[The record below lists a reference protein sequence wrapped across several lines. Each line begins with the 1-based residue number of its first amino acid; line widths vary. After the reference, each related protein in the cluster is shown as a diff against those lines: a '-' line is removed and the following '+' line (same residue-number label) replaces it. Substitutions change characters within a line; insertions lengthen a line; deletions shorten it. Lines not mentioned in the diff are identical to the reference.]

1 MYDVIIIGAGASG
14 LMAAATAA
22 SKGARVALLE
32 HKDDIG
38 KKILATGN
46 GRCNFTNTDM
56 SVNRFHGSKAL
67 IKNGLSQFDHADTI
81 RFFKGLGIPAYDNAG
96 YIYPN
101 SRQAASVVA
110 AFRMELMRLHVDVK
124 TGVNITEIKP
134 GRITAKDTKT
144 AAYKASKKKADDRTC
159 YCIQTDKGIFVSKKL
174 IIACGLTASS
184 KLGSNG
190 SLFRHIEALGHHI
203 QNPLPALCGF
213 SCDGLNFKKITGV
226 RCDATVASVIDGQMT
241 EQNTGELQLA
251 DYGISGIPVFQISSL
266 MSRAIDKGQRV
277 EVIID
282 FLPTF
287 SDDELYGY
295 IRDRSSKTTDNR
307 SLNAMLN
314 GLLNNK
320 LLLELIHK
328 SGVSPDKKG
337 RLLTEDDCES
347 LTRSIKHTAVSV
359 RKPRG
364 VEFAQ
369 VCAGGIYTKEID
381 VRTLESK
388 IHPGLYFCGELLDV
402 DGICGG
408 YNLQWAWT
416 SGYIAGE
423 MQ

>member
-14 LMAAATAA
+14 LMAAAAAA

-56 SVNRFHGSKAL
+56 SVNKFHGSKAL
-67 IKNGLSQFDHADTI
+67 IKNGLSQFNYSDTI
-81 RFFKGLGIPAYDNAG
+81 RFFKKLGIPAYDNAG

-124 TGVNITEIKP
+124 TGINITDIKP
-134 GRITAKDTKT
+134 
-144 AAYKASKKKADDRTC
+144 ADDRTG
-159 YCIQTDKGIFVSKKL
+159 YCIQTDKGSFKSKRL
-174 IIACGLTASS
+174 IIACGLTASP
-184 KLGSNG
+184 KLGSDG
-190 SLFRHIEALGHHI
+190 SLFRQIEALGHHI
-203 QNPLPALCGF
+203 QKPLPALCGF

-266 MSRAIDKGQRV
+266 MSRALDKGQKV

-282 FLPTF
+282 FLPAF
-287 SDDELYGY
+287 SDDELNGY
-295 IRDRSSKTTDNR
+295 IKDRSITTTDNR
-307 SLNAMLN
+307 SLNEMLN

-337 RLLTEDDCES
+337 RLLTDDDCKS

-359 RKPRG
+359 KKPRG

>member
-14 LMAAATAA
+14 MMAAATAA

-67 IKNGLSQFDHADTI
+67 IKNGLSQFDYADTI
-81 RFFKGLGIPAYDNAG
+81 RYFEKLGIPAYDNAG

-124 TGVNITEIKP
+124 TGIKITEIKAA
-134 GRITAKDTKT
+134 RITAKDTNTT
-144 AAYKASKKKADDRTC
+144 ANPSC
-159 YCIQTDKGIFVSKKL
+159 YCIQTDKGSFESKKL
-174 IIACGLTASS
+174 IIACGLTASP
-184 KLGSNG
+184 KLGSDG
-190 SLFRHIEALGHHI
+190 SLFRMIEVLGHHI
-203 QNPLPALCGF
+203 QKPLPALCGF
-213 SCDGLNFKKITGV
+213 SCEGLNFKKITGV
-226 RCDATVASVIDGQMT
+226 RCEATVASVIDGQMT

-266 MSRAIDKGQRV
+266 MSRALDKGQRV

-282 FLPTF
+282 FLPAF
-287 SDDELYGY
+287 SDDSLYRY
-295 IRDRSSKTTDNR
+295 IKDRSTAITDNR
-307 SLNAMLN
+307 SLNEMLN

-337 RLLTEDDCES
+337 RLLTDDDCES
-347 LTRSIKHTAVSV
+347 LKRSIKHTAVSV
-359 RKPRG
+359 RNPRG
-364 VEFAQ
+364 TEFAQ

>member
-14 LMAAATAA
+14 LMAAAAAA

-56 SVNRFHGSKAL
+56 SVNKFHGSKAL
-67 IKNGLSQFDHADTI
+67 IKNGLSQFDYADTI
-81 RFFKGLGIPAYDNAG
+81 RFFKELGIPAYDNAG

-124 TGVNITEIKP
+124 TGINITDIKP
-134 GRITAKDTKT
+134 
-144 AAYKASKKKADDRTC
+144 ADDRTG
-159 YCIQTDKGIFVSKKL
+159 YCIQTDKGSFKSKRL
-174 IIACGLTASS
+174 IIACGLTASP
-184 KLGSNG
+184 KLGSDG
-190 SLFRHIEALGHHI
+190 SLFRQIEALGHHI
-203 QNPLPALCGF
+203 QKPLPALCGF

-266 MSRAIDKGQRV
+266 MSRALDKGQMV

-282 FLPTF
+282 FLPAF
-287 SDDELYGY
+287 SDDELNGY
-295 IRDRSSKTTDNR
+295 IKDRIITTTDNR
-307 SLNAMLN
+307 SLNEMLN

-337 RLLTEDDCES
+337 RLLTDDDCKS

-359 RKPRG
+359 KKPRG
-364 VEFAQ
+364 LEFAQ

>member
-14 LMAAATAA
+14 LMAAAAAA

-56 SVNRFHGSKAL
+56 SVNKFHGSKAL
-67 IKNGLSQFDHADTI
+67 IKNGLSQFNYSDTI

-124 TGVNITEIKP
+124 TGINITDIKP
-134 GRITAKDTKT
+134 
-144 AAYKASKKKADDRTC
+144 ADDRTG
-159 YCIQTDKGIFVSKKL
+159 YCIQTDKGSFKSKRL
-174 IIACGLTASS
+174 IIACGLTASP
-184 KLGSNG
+184 KLGSDG
-190 SLFRHIEALGHHI
+190 SLFRQIEALGHHI
-203 QNPLPALCGF
+203 QKPLPALCGF

-266 MSRAIDKGQRV
+266 MSRALDKGQKV

-282 FLPTF
+282 FLPAF
-287 SDDELYGY
+287 SDDELNGY
-295 IRDRSSKTTDNR
+295 IKDRSITTTDNR
-307 SLNAMLN
+307 SLNEMLN

-320 LLLELIHK
+320 LHK

-337 RLLTEDDCES
+337 RLLTDDDCKS

-359 RKPRG
+359 KKPRG
-364 VEFAQ
+364 LEFAQ

>member
-14 LMAAATAA
+14 LMAAAAAA

-56 SVNRFHGSKAL
+56 SVNKFHGSKAL
-67 IKNGLSQFDHADTI
+67 IKNGLSQFNYADTI
-81 RFFKGLGIPAYDNAG
+81 RFFKELGIPAYDNAG

-124 TGVNITEIKP
+124 TGISITDIKP
-134 GRITAKDTKT
+134 
-144 AAYKASKKKADDRTC
+144 ADDRPG
-159 YCIQTDKGIFVSKKL
+159 YCIQTDQGCFKSKRL
-174 IIACGLTASS
+174 IIACGLTASP
-184 KLGSNG
+184 KLGSDG
-190 SLFRHIEALGHHI
+190 SLFRQIEALGHHI
-203 QNPLPALCGF
+203 QKPLPALCGF

-266 MSRAIDKGQRV
+266 MSRALDKGQRV

-282 FLPTF
+282 FLPAF
-287 SDDELYGY
+287 SDDELNRY
-295 IRDRSSKTTDNR
+295 IKDRSITTTDNR
-307 SLNAMLN
+307 SLNEMLN

-337 RLLTEDDCES
+337 RLLTDDDCKS

-359 RKPRG
+359 KKPRG

-369 VCAGGIYTKEID
+369 VCAGGICTKEID

>member
-14 LMAAATAA
+14 LMAAAAAA
-22 SKGARVALLE
+22 SKGARVALFE

-56 SVNRFHGSKAL
+56 SVNKFHGSKAL
-67 IKNGLSQFDHADTI
+67 IKNGLSQFNYADTL
-81 RFFKGLGIPAYDNAG
+81 RFFKELGIPAYDNAG

-124 TGVNITEIKP
+124 TGINITDIKP
-134 GRITAKDTKT
+134 
-144 AAYKASKKKADDRTC
+144 ADDRTG
-159 YCIQTDKGIFVSKKL
+159 YCIQTDKGSFKSKRL
-174 IIACGLTASS
+174 IIACGLTASP
-184 KLGSNG
+184 KLGSDG
-190 SLFRHIEALGHHI
+190 SLFRQIEALGHHI
-203 QNPLPALCGF
+203 QKPLPALCGF

-266 MSRAIDKGQRV
+266 MSRALNKGQKV

-282 FLPTF
+282 FLPAF
-287 SDDELYGY
+287 SDNELNGY
-295 IRDRSSKTTDNR
+295 IKDRSITTTDNR
-307 SLNAMLN
+307 SLNEMLN

-337 RLLTEDDCES
+337 KLLTDDDCKS

-359 RKPRG
+359 KKPRG
-364 VEFAQ
+364 LEFAQ

>member
-14 LMAAATAA
+14 LMAAAVAA

-56 SVNRFHGSKAL
+56 SVNKFHGSKAL
-67 IKNGLSQFDHADTI
+67 IKNGLSQFNYSDTI

-124 TGVNITEIKP
+124 TGINITDIKP
-134 GRITAKDTKT
+134 
-144 AAYKASKKKADDRTC
+144 ADDRTG
-159 YCIQTDKGIFVSKKL
+159 YCIQTDKGSFKSKRL
-174 IIACGLTASS
+174 IIACGLTASP
-184 KLGSNG
+184 KLGSDG
-190 SLFRHIEALGHHI
+190 SLFRQIEALGHHI
-203 QNPLPALCGF
+203 QKPLPALCGF

-266 MSRAIDKGQRV
+266 MSRALNKGQKV

-282 FLPTF
+282 FLPAF
-287 SDDELYGY
+287 SDDELNGY
-295 IRDRSSKTTDNR
+295 IKDRSITTTDNR
-307 SLNAMLN
+307 SLNEMLN

-337 RLLTEDDCES
+337 RLLTDDDCKS

-359 RKPRG
+359 KKPRG
-364 VEFAQ
+364 LEFAQ

>member
-14 LMAAATAA
+14 LMAAAAAA

-56 SVNRFHGSKAL
+56 SVNKFHGSKAL
-67 IKNGLSQFDHADTI
+67 IKNGLSQFNYSDTI
-81 RFFKGLGIPAYDNAG
+81 CFFKELGIPAYDNAG

-124 TGVNITEIKP
+124 TGINITDIKP
-134 GRITAKDTKT
+134 
-144 AAYKASKKKADDRTC
+144 ADDRTG
-159 YCIQTDKGIFVSKKL
+159 YCIQTDKGSSKSQRL
-174 IIACGLTASS
+174 IIACGLTASP
-184 KLGSNG
+184 KLGSDG
-190 SLFRHIEALGHHI
+190 SLFRQIEALGHHI
-203 QNPLPALCGF
+203 QKPLPALCGF

-266 MSRAIDKGQRV
+266 MSRALNKGQKV

-282 FLPTF
+282 FLPAF
-287 SDDELYGY
+287 SDDELNGY
-295 IRDRSSKTTDNR
+295 IKDRSITTTDNR
-307 SLNAMLN
+307 SLNEMLN

-337 RLLTEDDCES
+337 RLLTDDDCKS

-359 RKPRG
+359 KKPRG
-364 VEFAQ
+364 LEFAQ

>member
-14 LMAAATAA
+14 LMAAAAAA

-56 SVNRFHGSKAL
+56 SVNKFHGSKAL
-67 IKNGLSQFDHADTI
+67 IKNGLSQFNYSDTI
-81 RFFKGLGIPAYDNAG
+81 CFFKELGIPAYDNAG

-101 SRQAASVVA
+101 SKQAASVVA

-124 TGVNITEIKP
+124 TGINITDIKP
-134 GRITAKDTKT
+134 
-144 AAYKASKKKADDRTC
+144 ADDRTG
-159 YCIQTDKGIFVSKKL
+159 YCIQTDKGSFKSKRL
-174 IIACGLTASS
+174 IIACGLTASP
-184 KLGSNG
+184 KLGSDG
-190 SLFRHIEALGHHI
+190 SLFRQIEALGHHI
-203 QNPLPALCGF
+203 QKPLPALCGF

-266 MSRAIDKGQRV
+266 MSRALDKGQMV

-282 FLPTF
+282 FLPAF
-287 SDDELYGY
+287 SDDELNGY
-295 IRDRSSKTTDNR
+295 IKDRIITTTDNR
-307 SLNAMLN
+307 SLNEMLN

-337 RLLTEDDCES
+337 RLLTDDDCKS

-359 RKPRG
+359 KKPRG

>member
-14 LMAAATAA
+14 LMAAAAAA

-56 SVNRFHGSKAL
+56 SVNKFHGSKAL
-67 IKNGLSQFDHADTI
+67 IKNGLSQFNYSDTI
-81 RFFKGLGIPAYDNAG
+81 RFFKELGIPAYDNAG

-124 TGVNITEIKP
+124 TGINITDIKP
-134 GRITAKDTKT
+134 
-144 AAYKASKKKADDRTC
+144 ADDRTG
-159 YCIQTDKGIFVSKKL
+159 YCIQTDKGSFKSKGL
-174 IIACGLTASS
+174 IIACGLTASP
-184 KLGSNG
+184 KLGSDG
-190 SLFRHIEALGHHI
+190 SLFRQIEALGHHI
-203 QNPLPALCGF
+203 QKPLPALCGF

-266 MSRAIDKGQRV
+266 MSRALNKGQKV

-282 FLPTF
+282 FLPAF
-287 SDDELYGY
+287 SDDELNGY
-295 IRDRSSKTTDNR
+295 IKDRSITTTDNR
-307 SLNAMLN
+307 SLNEMLN

-337 RLLTEDDCES
+337 RLLTDDDCKS

-359 RKPRG
+359 KKPRG
-364 VEFAQ
+364 LEFAQ

>member
-14 LMAAATAA
+14 LMAAAAAA

-56 SVNRFHGSKAL
+56 SVNKFHGSKAL
-67 IKNGLSQFDHADTI
+67 IKNGLSQFNYADTI
-81 RFFKGLGIPAYDNAG
+81 RFFKELGIPAYDNAG

-124 TGVNITEIKP
+124 TGINITDIKP
-134 GRITAKDTKT
+134 
-144 AAYKASKKKADDRTC
+144 ADDRTG
-159 YCIQTDKGIFVSKKL
+159 YCIQTDKGSFKSKRL
-174 IIACGLTASS
+174 IIACGLTASP
-184 KLGSNG
+184 KLGSDG
-190 SLFRHIEALGHHI
+190 SLFRQIEALGHHI
-203 QNPLPALCGF
+203 QKPLPALCGF

-226 RCDATVASVIDGQMT
+226 RCDATVASVIDSQMT

-266 MSRAIDKGQRV
+266 MSRALDKGQRV

-282 FLPTF
+282 FLPAF
-287 SDDELYGY
+287 SDDELNGY
-295 IRDRSSKTTDNR
+295 IKDRSITTTDNR
-307 SLNAMLN
+307 SLNEMLN

-337 RLLTEDDCES
+337 RLLTDDDCKS

-359 RKPRG
+359 KKPRG
-364 VEFAQ
+364 AEFAQ

-408 YNLQWAWT
+408 YNLQWAGT

>member
-14 LMAAATAA
+14 LMAAAAAA

-56 SVNRFHGSKAL
+56 SVNKFHGSKAL
-67 IKNGLSQFDHADTI
+67 IKNGLSQFNYADTI
-81 RFFKGLGIPAYDNAG
+81 RFFKELGIPAYDNAG

-124 TGVNITEIKP
+124 TGINITDIKP
-134 GRITAKDTKT
+134 
-144 AAYKASKKKADDRTC
+144 ADDRPG
-159 YCIQTDKGIFVSKKL
+159 YCIQTDKGSFKSKRL
-174 IIACGLTASS
+174 IIACGLSASP
-184 KLGSNG
+184 KLGSDG
-190 SLFRHIEALGHHI
+190 SLFRQIEALGHHI
-203 QNPLPALCGF
+203 QKPLPALCGF

-266 MSRAIDKGQRV
+266 MSRALDKGQRV

-282 FLPTF
+282 FLPAF
-287 SDDELYGY
+287 SDDELNGY
-295 IRDRSSKTTDNR
+295 IKDRSITTTDNR
-307 SLNAMLN
+307 SLNEMLN

-337 RLLTEDDCES
+337 RLLTDDDCKS
-347 LTRSIKHTAVSV
+347 LTRSIKHTVVSV
-359 RKPRG
+359 KKPRG

>member
-14 LMAAATAA
+14 LMAAAAAA

-56 SVNRFHGSKAL
+56 SVNKFHGSKAL
-67 IKNGLSQFDHADTI
+67 IKNGLSQFNYSDTI
-81 RFFKGLGIPAYDNAG
+81 CFFKELGIPAYDNAG

-124 TGVNITEIKP
+124 TGINITDIKP
-134 GRITAKDTKT
+134 
-144 AAYKASKKKADDRTC
+144 ADDLTG
-159 YCIQTDKGIFVSKKL
+159 YSIQTDKGSFKSKRL
-174 IIACGLTASS
+174 IIACGLTASP
-184 KLGSNG
+184 KLGSDG
-190 SLFRHIEALGHHI
+190 SLFRQIEALGHHI
-203 QNPLPALCGF
+203 QKPLPALCGF

-226 RCDATVASVIDGQMT
+226 RCDATVASVIDGQMK

-266 MSRAIDKGQRV
+266 ISRALDKGQRV

-282 FLPTF
+282 FLPAF
-287 SDDELYGY
+287 SDDELNGY
-295 IRDRSSKTTDNR
+295 IKDRSITTTDNR
-307 SLNAMLN
+307 SLNEMLN

-337 RLLTEDDCES
+337 RLLTDDDCKS

-359 RKPRG
+359 KKPRG
-364 VEFAQ
+364 AEFAQ

>member
-14 LMAAATAA
+14 LMAAAVAA

-56 SVNRFHGSKAL
+56 SVNKFHGSKAL
-67 IKNGLSQFDHADTI
+67 IKNGLSQFNYADTI
-81 RFFKGLGIPAYDNAG
+81 RFFKELGIPAYDNAG

-101 SRQAASVVA
+101 SRQAASVMA

-124 TGVNITEIKP
+124 TGINITDIKP
-134 GRITAKDTKT
+134 
-144 AAYKASKKKADDRTC
+144 ADDRTG
-159 YCIQTDKGIFVSKKL
+159 YCIQTDKGSFKSKRL
-174 IIACGLTASS
+174 IIACGLTASP
-184 KLGSNG
+184 KLGSDG
-190 SLFRHIEALGHHI
+190 SLFRQIEALGHHI
-203 QNPLPALCGF
+203 QKPLPALCGF

-266 MSRAIDKGQRV
+266 MSRALDKGQRV

-282 FLPTF
+282 FLPAF
-287 SDDELYGY
+287 SDDELNGY
-295 IRDRSSKTTDNR
+295 IKDRSITTTDNR
-307 SLNAMLN
+307 SLNEMLN

-337 RLLTEDDCES
+337 RLLTDDDCKS

-359 RKPRG
+359 KKPRG
-364 VEFAQ
+364 AEFAQ

>member
-14 LMAAATAA
+14 LMAAAAAA

-56 SVNRFHGSKAL
+56 SVNKFHGSKAL
-67 IKNGLSQFDHADTI
+67 IKNGLAQFNYADTI
-81 RFFKGLGIPAYDNAG
+81 RFFKELGIPAYDNAG

-124 TGVNITEIKP
+124 TGINITDIKP
-134 GRITAKDTKT
+134 
-144 AAYKASKKKADDRTC
+144 ADDRTG
-159 YCIQTDKGIFVSKKL
+159 YCIQTDKGSFKSKRL
-174 IIACGLTASS
+174 IIACGLTASP
-184 KLGSNG
+184 KLGSDG
-190 SLFRHIEALGHHI
+190 SLFRQIKALGHHI
-203 QNPLPALCGF
+203 QKPLPALCGF

-266 MSRAIDKGQRV
+266 MSRALDKGQMV

-282 FLPTF
+282 FLPAF
-287 SDDELYGY
+287 SDDELNGY
-295 IRDRSSKTTDNR
+295 IKDRSITTTDNR
-307 SLNAMLN
+307 SLNEMLN

-337 RLLTEDDCES
+337 RLLTDDDCKS

-359 RKPRG
+359 KKPRG
-364 VEFAQ
+364 LEFAQ

>member
-14 LMAAATAA
+14 LMAAAAAA

-56 SVNRFHGSKAL
+56 SVNKFHGSKAL
-67 IKNGLSQFDHADTI
+67 IKNGLSQFNYADTI
-81 RFFKGLGIPAYDNAG
+81 RFFKELGIPAYDNAG

-124 TGVNITEIKP
+124 TGINITDIKP
-134 GRITAKDTKT
+134 
-144 AAYKASKKKADDRTC
+144 ADDRPG
-159 YCIQTDKGIFVSKKL
+159 YCIQTDQGCFKSKRL
-174 IIACGLTASS
+174 IIACGLTASP
-184 KLGSNG
+184 KLGSDG
-190 SLFRHIEALGHHI
+190 SLFRQIEALGHHI
-203 QNPLPALCGF
+203 QKPLPALCGF

-266 MSRAIDKGQRV
+266 MSRALDKGQRV

-282 FLPTF
+282 FLPAF
-287 SDDELYGY
+287 SDDELNGY
-295 IRDRSSKTTDNR
+295 IKDRSITTTDNR
-307 SLNAMLN
+307 SLNEMLN

-337 RLLTEDDCES
+337 RLLTDDDCKS

-359 RKPRG
+359 KKPRG

-369 VCAGGIYTKEID
+369 VCAGGICTKEID

>member
-14 LMAAATAA
+14 LMAAAAAA

-56 SVNRFHGSKAL
+56 SVNKFHGSKAL
-67 IKNGLSQFDHADTI
+67 IKNGLSQFNYADTI
-81 RFFKGLGIPAYDNAG
+81 RFFKELGIPAYDNAG

-110 AFRMELMRLHVDVK
+110 AFRMELMRLHVDMK
-124 TGVNITEIKP
+124 TGINITDIKP
-134 GRITAKDTKT
+134 
-144 AAYKASKKKADDRTC
+144 ADDRTG
-159 YCIQTDKGIFVSKKL
+159 YCIQTDKGSFKSKRL
-174 IIACGLTASS
+174 IIACGLTASP
-184 KLGSNG
+184 KLGSDG
-190 SLFRHIEALGHHI
+190 SLFRQIEALGHHI
-203 QNPLPALCGF
+203 QKPLPALCGF

-226 RCDATVASVIDGQMT
+226 RCDAAVASVIDGQMT

-266 MSRAIDKGQRV
+266 MSRALDKGQKV

-282 FLPTF
+282 FLPAF
-287 SDDELYGY
+287 SDDELNGY
-295 IRDRSSKTTDNR
+295 IKDRSITTTDNR
-307 SLNAMLN
+307 SLNEMLN

-337 RLLTEDDCES
+337 RLLTDDDCKS

-359 RKPRG
+359 KKPRG
-364 VEFAQ
+364 AEFAQ

>member
-14 LMAAATAA
+14 LMAAAAAA

-56 SVNRFHGSKAL
+56 SVNKFHGSKAL
-67 IKNGLSQFDHADTI
+67 IKNGLAQFNYADTI
-81 RFFKGLGIPAYDNAG
+81 RFFKELGIPAYDNAG

-110 AFRMELMRLHVDVK
+110 AFRMELMRLHVDMK
-124 TGVNITEIKP
+124 TGINITDIKP
-134 GRITAKDTKT
+134 T
-144 AAYKASKKKADDRTC
+144 DDRTG
-159 YCIQTDKGIFVSKKL
+159 YCIQTDKGSFKSKRL
-174 IIACGLTASS
+174 IIACGLTASP
-184 KLGSNG
+184 KLGSDG
-190 SLFRHIEALGHHI
+190 SLFRQIEALGHHI
-203 QNPLPALCGF
+203 QKPLPALCGF

-266 MSRAIDKGQRV
+266 MSRALDKGQMV

-282 FLPTF
+282 FLPAF
-287 SDDELYGY
+287 SDDELNGY
-295 IRDRSSKTTDNR
+295 IKDRSITTTDNR
-307 SLNAMLN
+307 SLNEMLN

-337 RLLTEDDCES
+337 RLLTDDDCKS

-359 RKPRG
+359 KKPRG
-364 VEFAQ
+364 AEFAQ

>member
-14 LMAAATAA
+14 LMAAAAAA

-56 SVNRFHGSKAL
+56 SVNKFHGSKAL
-67 IKNGLSQFDHADTI
+67 IKNGLSQFNYANTI
-81 RFFKGLGIPAYDNAG
+81 RFFKELGIPAYDNAG

-110 AFRMELMRLHVDVK
+110 AFRMELMRLHVDMK
-124 TGVNITEIKP
+124 TGINITDIKP
-134 GRITAKDTKT
+134 
-144 AAYKASKKKADDRTC
+144 ADDRTG
-159 YCIQTDKGIFVSKKL
+159 YCIQTDKGSFKSKRL
-174 IIACGLTASS
+174 IIACGLTASP
-184 KLGSNG
+184 KLGSDG
-190 SLFRHIEALGHHI
+190 SLFRLIEALGHHI
-203 QNPLPALCGF
+203 QKPLPALCGF

-266 MSRAIDKGQRV
+266 MSRALDKGQIV

-287 SDDELYGY
+287 SDDELNGY
-295 IRDRSSKTTDNR
+295 IKDRSITTTDNR
-307 SLNAMLN
+307 SLNEMLN

-337 RLLTEDDCES
+337 RLLTDDDCKS
-347 LTRSIKHTAVSV
+347 LTHSIKHTAVSV
-359 RKPRG
+359 KKPRG
-364 VEFAQ
+364 AEFAQ

>member
-14 LMAAATAA
+14 LMAAAAAA

-56 SVNRFHGSKAL
+56 SVNKFHGSKAL
-67 IKNGLSQFDHADTI
+67 IKNGLSQFNYSDTI
-81 RFFKGLGIPAYDNAG
+81 RFFKELGIPAYDNAG

-124 TGVNITEIKP
+124 TGINITDIKP
-134 GRITAKDTKT
+134 
-144 AAYKASKKKADDRTC
+144 ADDRTG
-159 YCIQTDKGIFVSKKL
+159 YCIQTDKGSFKSQRL
-174 IIACGLTASS
+174 IIACGLTASP
-184 KLGSNG
+184 KLGSDG
-190 SLFRHIEALGHHI
+190 SLFRQIEALGHHI
-203 QNPLPALCGF
+203 QKPLPALCGF

-266 MSRAIDKGQRV
+266 MSRALDKGQMV

-282 FLPTF
+282 FLPAF
-287 SDDELYGY
+287 SDDELNGY
-295 IRDRSSKTTDNR
+295 IKDRIITTTDNR
-307 SLNAMLN
+307 SLNEMLN

-337 RLLTEDDCES
+337 RLLTDDDCKS

-359 RKPRG
+359 KKPRG
-364 VEFAQ
+364 LEFAQ

>member
-14 LMAAATAA
+14 LMAAAAAA

-56 SVNRFHGSKAL
+56 SVNKFHGSKAL
-67 IKNGLSQFDHADTI
+67 IKNGLAQFNYADTI
-81 RFFKGLGIPAYDNAG
+81 RFFKELGIPAYDNAG

-124 TGVNITEIKP
+124 TGINITDIKP
-134 GRITAKDTKT
+134 
-144 AAYKASKKKADDRTC
+144 ADDRTG
-159 YCIQTDKGIFVSKKL
+159 YCIQTDKGSFKSKRL
-174 IIACGLTASS
+174 IIACGLTASP
-184 KLGSNG
+184 KLGSDG
-190 SLFRHIEALGHHI
+190 SLFRQIEALGHHI
-203 QNPLPALCGF
+203 QKPLPALCGF

-266 MSRAIDKGQRV
+266 MSRALDKGQMV

-282 FLPTF
+282 FLPAF
-287 SDDELYGY
+287 SDDELNGY
-295 IRDRSSKTTDNR
+295 IKDRSITTTDNR
-307 SLNAMLN
+307 SLNEMLN

-337 RLLTEDDCES
+337 RLLTDDDCKS

-359 RKPRG
+359 KKPRG

>member
-14 LMAAATAA
+14 LMAAAAAA

-56 SVNRFHGSKAL
+56 SVNKFHGSKAL
-67 IKNGLSQFDHADTI
+67 IKNGLAQFNYADTI
-81 RFFKGLGIPAYDNAG
+81 RFFKELGIPAYDNAG

-110 AFRMELMRLHVDVK
+110 AFRMELMRLHVDMK
-124 TGVNITEIKP
+124 TGINITDIKP
-134 GRITAKDTKT
+134 T
-144 AAYKASKKKADDRTC
+144 DDRTG
-159 YCIQTDKGIFVSKKL
+159 YCIQTDKGSFKSKRL
-174 IIACGLTASS
+174 IIACGLTASP
-184 KLGSNG
+184 KLGSDG
-190 SLFRHIEALGHHI
+190 SLFRQIEALGHHI
-203 QNPLPALCGF
+203 QKPLPALCGF

-266 MSRAIDKGQRV
+266 MSRALDKGQMV

-282 FLPTF
+282 FLPAF
-287 SDDELYGY
+287 SDDELNGY
-295 IRDRSSKTTDNR
+295 IKDRSITTTDNR
-307 SLNAMLN
+307 SLNEMLN

-337 RLLTEDDCES
+337 RLLTDDDCKS

-359 RKPRG
+359 KKPRG
-364 VEFAQ
+364 LEFAQ

>member
-14 LMAAATAA
+14 LMAAAAAA

-56 SVNRFHGSKAL
+56 SVNKFHGSKAL
-67 IKNGLSQFDHADTI
+67 IKNGLSQFNYADTI

-124 TGVNITEIKP
+124 TGINITDIKP
-134 GRITAKDTKT
+134 
-144 AAYKASKKKADDRTC
+144 ADDRTG
-159 YCIQTDKGIFVSKKL
+159 YCIQTDKGSFKSKRL
-174 IIACGLTASS
+174 IIACGLTASP
-184 KLGSNG
+184 KLGSDG
-190 SLFRHIEALGHHI
+190 SLFRQIEALGHHI
-203 QNPLPALCGF
+203 QKPLPALCGF

-266 MSRAIDKGQRV
+266 MSRALDKGQKV

-282 FLPTF
+282 FLPAF
-287 SDDELYGY
+287 SDDELNGY
-295 IRDRSSKTTDNR
+295 IKDRSITTTDNR
-307 SLNAMLN
+307 SLNEMLN

-337 RLLTEDDCES
+337 KLLTDDDCKS

-359 RKPRG
+359 KKPRG
-364 VEFAQ
+364 LEFAQ

>member
-14 LMAAATAA
+14 LMAAAAAA
-22 SKGARVALLE
+22 SRGARVALLE

-56 SVNRFHGSKAL
+56 SVNKFHGSKAL
-67 IKNGLSQFDHADTI
+67 IKNGLSQFNYADTI
-81 RFFKGLGIPAYDNAG
+81 RFFKELGIPAYDNAG

-101 SRQAASVVA
+101 SRQASSVVA

-124 TGVNITEIKP
+124 TGINITDIKP
-134 GRITAKDTKT
+134 
-144 AAYKASKKKADDRTC
+144 ADDRTG
-159 YCIQTDKGIFVSKKL
+159 YCIQTDKGSFKSKRL
-174 IIACGLTASS
+174 IIACGLTASP
-184 KLGSNG
+184 KLGSDG
-190 SLFRHIEALGHHI
+190 SLFRQIEALGHHI
-203 QNPLPALCGF
+203 QKPLPALCGF

-266 MSRAIDKGQRV
+266 MSRALDKGQMV

-282 FLPTF
+282 FLPAF
-287 SDDELYGY
+287 SDDELNGY
-295 IRDRSSKTTDNR
+295 IKDRSITTTDNR
-307 SLNAMLN
+307 SLNEMLN

-337 RLLTEDDCES
+337 RLLTDDDCKS

-359 RKPRG
+359 KKPRG
-364 VEFAQ
+364 LEFAQ

>member
-14 LMAAATAA
+14 LMAAAAAA

-56 SVNRFHGSKAL
+56 SVNKFHGSKAL
-67 IKNGLSQFDHADTI
+67 IKNGLSQFNYSDTI
-81 RFFKGLGIPAYDNAG
+81 CFFKELGMPAYDNAG

-124 TGVNITEIKP
+124 TGINITDIKP
-134 GRITAKDTKT
+134 
-144 AAYKASKKKADDRTC
+144 ADDRTG
-159 YCIQTDKGIFVSKKL
+159 YCIQTDKGSFKSKRL
-174 IIACGLTASS
+174 IIACGLTASP
-184 KLGSNG
+184 KLGSDG
-190 SLFRHIEALGHHI
+190 SLFRQIEALGHHI
-203 QNPLPALCGF
+203 QKPLPALCGF

-266 MSRAIDKGQRV
+266 MSRALNKGQKV

-282 FLPTF
+282 FLPAF
-287 SDDELYGY
+287 SDDELNGY
-295 IRDRSSKTTDNR
+295 IKDRSITTTDNR
-307 SLNAMLN
+307 SLNEMLN

-337 RLLTEDDCES
+337 RLLTDDDCKS

-359 RKPRG
+359 KKPRG
-364 VEFAQ
+364 LEFAQ

>member
-14 LMAAATAA
+14 LMAAAAAA

-56 SVNRFHGSKAL
+56 SVNKFHGSKAL
-67 IKNGLSQFDHADTI
+67 IKNGLSQFNYSDTI
-81 RFFKGLGIPAYDNAG
+81 CFFKELGIPAYDNAG

-124 TGVNITEIKP
+124 TGINITDIKP
-134 GRITAKDTKT
+134 
-144 AAYKASKKKADDRTC
+144 ADDRTG
-159 YCIQTDKGIFVSKKL
+159 YCIQTDKGSFKSQRL
-174 IIACGLTASS
+174 IIACGLTASP
-184 KLGSNG
+184 KLGSDG
-190 SLFRHIEALGHHI
+190 SLFRQIEALGHHI
-203 QNPLPALCGF
+203 QKPLPALCGF

-266 MSRAIDKGQRV
+266 MSRALNKGQKV

-282 FLPTF
+282 FLPAF
-287 SDDELYGY
+287 SDDELNGY
-295 IRDRSSKTTDNR
+295 IKDRSITTTDNR
-307 SLNAMLN
+307 SLNEMLN

-320 LLLELIHK
+320 LFLELIHK

-337 RLLTEDDCES
+337 RLLTDDDCKS
-347 LTRSIKHTAVSV
+347 LTRSIKHTVVSV
-359 RKPRG
+359 KKPRG

>member
-14 LMAAATAA
+14 LMAAAVAA

-56 SVNRFHGSKAL
+56 SVNKFHGSKAL
-67 IKNGLSQFDHADTI
+67 IKNGLSQFNYADTI
-81 RFFKGLGIPAYDNAG
+81 RFFKELGIPAYDNAG

-124 TGVNITEIKP
+124 TGINITDIKP
-134 GRITAKDTKT
+134 
-144 AAYKASKKKADDRTC
+144 ADDRTG
-159 YCIQTDKGIFVSKKL
+159 YCIQTDKGSFKFKRL
-174 IIACGLTASS
+174 IIACGLTASP
-184 KLGSNG
+184 KLGSDG
-190 SLFRHIEALGHHI
+190 SLFRQIEALGHHI
-203 QNPLPALCGF
+203 QKPLPALCGF

-266 MSRAIDKGQRV
+266 MSRALDKGQKV

-282 FLPTF
+282 FLPAF
-287 SDDELYGY
+287 SDDELNGY
-295 IRDRSSKTTDNR
+295 IKDRSITTTDNR
-307 SLNAMLN
+307 SLNEMLN

-337 RLLTEDDCES
+337 RLLTDDDCKS

-359 RKPRG
+359 KKPRG
-364 VEFAQ
+364 AEFAQ

>member
-14 LMAAATAA
+14 LMAAAAAA

-56 SVNRFHGSKAL
+56 SVNKFHGSKAL
-67 IKNGLSQFDHADTI
+67 IKNGLSQFNYADTI
-81 RFFKGLGIPAYDNAG
+81 RFFKELGIPAYDNAG

-124 TGVNITEIKP
+124 TGINITDIKP
-134 GRITAKDTKT
+134 
-144 AAYKASKKKADDRTC
+144 ADDRTG
-159 YCIQTDKGIFVSKKL
+159 YCIQTDKGSFKSKRL
-174 IIACGLTASS
+174 IIACGLTASP
-184 KLGSNG
+184 KLGSDG
-190 SLFRHIEALGHHI
+190 SLFRQIEALGHHI
-203 QNPLPALCGF
+203 QKPLPALCGF

-266 MSRAIDKGQRV
+266 MSRALDKGQRV

-282 FLPTF
+282 FLPAF
-287 SDDELYGY
+287 SDDELNGY
-295 IRDRSSKTTDNR
+295 IKDRSITTTDNR
-307 SLNAMLN
+307 SLNEMLN

-337 RLLTEDDCES
+337 RLLTDDDCKS

-359 RKPRG
+359 KKPRG
-364 VEFAQ
+364 LEFAQ

>member
-14 LMAAATAA
+14 MMAAATAA
-22 SKGARVALLE
+22 SKGSSVALLE

-67 IKNGLSQFDHADTI
+67 IKNGLSQFDYADTI
-81 RFFKGLGIPAYDNAG
+81 RYFEKLGIPAYDNAG

-124 TGVNITEIKP
+124 TGIKITEIKAA
-134 GRITAKDTKT
+134 RITAKDTKT
-144 AAYKASKKKADDRTC
+144 TANPSC
-159 YCIQTDKGIFVSKKL
+159 YCIQTYKGSYESKKL
-174 IIACGLTASS
+174 IIACGLTASP
-184 KLGSNG
+184 KLGSDG
-190 SLFRHIEALGHHI
+190 SLFRMIEALGHHI
-203 QNPLPALCGF
+203 QKPLPALCGF
-213 SCDGLNFKKITGV
+213 SCEGLNFKKITGV
-226 RCDATVASVIDGQMT
+226 RCDATIASVIDGQMT

-266 MSRAIDKGQRV
+266 MSRALDKGQMV
-277 EVIID
+277 DVIID
-282 FLPTF
+282 FLPAF
-287 SDDELYGY
+287 SDDGLYRY
-295 IRDRSSKTTDNR
+295 IKDRSTTTTDNR
-307 SLNAMLN
+307 SLNEMLN

-337 RLLTEDDCES
+337 RLLTEDDCKS

-381 VRTLESK
+381 ARTLESK

>member
-14 LMAAATAA
+14 MMAAATAA
-22 SKGARVALLE
+22 SKGASVALLE

-67 IKNGLSQFDHADTI
+67 IKNGLSQFDYADTI
-81 RFFKGLGIPAYDNAG
+81 RYFEKLGIPAYDNAG

-124 TGVNITEIKP
+124 TGIKITEIN
-134 GRITAKDTKT
+134 TT
-144 AAYKASKKKADDRTC
+144 AYKASKKQADDRTC
-159 YCIQTDKGIFVSKKL
+159 YCIQTDKGSFTSKKL
-174 IIACGLTASS
+174 IIACGLTASP
-184 KLGSNG
+184 KLGSDG
-190 SLFRHIEALGHHI
+190 SLFRMIEALGHHI
-203 QNPLPALCGF
+203 QKPLPALCGF
-213 SCDGLNFKKITGV
+213 SCEGLNFKKITGV

-266 MSRAIDKGQRV
+266 MSRALNKGQRV
-277 EVIID
+277 DVIID
-282 FLPTF
+282 FLPAF
-287 SDDELYGY
+287 SDDCLYRY
-295 IRDRSSKTTDNR
+295 IKDRSIAITDNR
-307 SLNAMLN
+307 SLNEMLN

-337 RLLTEDDCES
+337 RLLTEDDCKS
-347 LTRSIKHTAVSV
+347 LTRSIKHTSFSV

>member
-14 LMAAATAA
+14 LMAAAAAA

-56 SVNRFHGSKAL
+56 SVNKFHGSKAL
-67 IKNGLSQFDHADTI
+67 IKNGLSQFNYADTI
-81 RFFKGLGIPAYDNAG
+81 RFFKELGIPAYDNAG

-124 TGVNITEIKP
+124 TGINITDIKP
-134 GRITAKDTKT
+134 
-144 AAYKASKKKADDRTC
+144 ADDRTG
-159 YCIQTDKGIFVSKKL
+159 YCIQTDKGSFKSKRL
-174 IIACGLTASS
+174 IIACGLTASP
-184 KLGSNG
+184 KLGSDG
-190 SLFRHIEALGHHI
+190 SLFRQIEALGHHI
-203 QNPLPALCGF
+203 QKPLPALCGF

-266 MSRAIDKGQRV
+266 MSRALDKGQRV

-282 FLPTF
+282 FLPAF
-287 SDDELYGY
+287 SDDELNGY
-295 IRDRSSKTTDNR
+295 IKDRSITTTDNR
-307 SLNAMLN
+307 SLNEMLN

-337 RLLTEDDCES
+337 KLLTDDDCKS

-359 RKPRG
+359 KKPRG
-364 VEFAQ
+364 AEFAQ

>member
-56 SVNRFHGSKAL
+56 SVNKFHGSKAL
-67 IKNGLSQFDHADTI
+67 IKNGLSQFNYADTI
-81 RFFKGLGIPAYDNAG
+81 RFFKELGIPAYDNAG

-124 TGVNITEIKP
+124 TGINITDIKP
-134 GRITAKDTKT
+134 
-144 AAYKASKKKADDRTC
+144 ADDRTG
-159 YCIQTDKGIFVSKKL
+159 YCIQTDKGSFKSKRL
-174 IIACGLTASS
+174 IIACGLTASP
-184 KLGSNG
+184 KLGSDG
-190 SLFRHIEALGHHI
+190 SLFRQIEALGHHI
-203 QNPLPALCGF
+203 QKPLPALCGF

-266 MSRAIDKGQRV
+266 MSRALDKGQRV

-282 FLPTF
+282 FLPAF
-287 SDDELYGY
+287 SDDELNGY
-295 IRDRSSKTTDNR
+295 IKDRSITTTDNR
-307 SLNAMLN
+307 SLNEMLN

-337 RLLTEDDCES
+337 RLLTDDDCKS

-359 RKPRG
+359 KKPRG
-364 VEFAQ
+364 AEFAQ
-369 VCAGGIYTKEID
+369 VCAGGICTKEID

>member
-14 LMAAATAA
+14 LMAAAAAA

-56 SVNRFHGSKAL
+56 SVNKFHGSKAL
-67 IKNGLSQFDHADTI
+67 IKNGLSQFNYSDTI

-124 TGVNITEIKP
+124 TGINITDIKP
-134 GRITAKDTKT
+134 
-144 AAYKASKKKADDRTC
+144 ADDRTG
-159 YCIQTDKGIFVSKKL
+159 YCIQTDKGSFKSKRL
-174 IIACGLTASS
+174 IIACGLTASP
-184 KLGSNG
+184 KLGSDG
-190 SLFRHIEALGHHI
+190 SLFQQIEALGHHI
-203 QNPLPALCGF
+203 QKPLPALCGF

-266 MSRAIDKGQRV
+266 MSRALNKGQKV

-282 FLPTF
+282 FLPAF
-287 SDDELYGY
+287 SDDELNGY
-295 IRDRSSKTTDNR
+295 IKDRSITTTDNR
-307 SLNAMLN
+307 SLNEMLN

-337 RLLTEDDCES
+337 RLLTDDDCKS

-359 RKPRG
+359 KKPRG
-364 VEFAQ
+364 AEFAQ

>member
-56 SVNRFHGSKAL
+56 SVNKFHGSKAL
-67 IKNGLSQFDHADTI
+67 IKNGLSQFNYADTI
-81 RFFKGLGIPAYDNAG
+81 RFFKELGIPAYDNAG

-124 TGVNITEIKP
+124 TGINITDIKP
-134 GRITAKDTKT
+134 
-144 AAYKASKKKADDRTC
+144 ADDRPG
-159 YCIQTDKGIFVSKKL
+159 YCIQTDQGSFKSKRL
-174 IIACGLTASS
+174 IIACGLTASP
-184 KLGSNG
+184 KLGSDG
-190 SLFRHIEALGHHI
+190 SLFRQIEALGHHI
-203 QNPLPALCGF
+203 QKPLPALCGF

-266 MSRAIDKGQRV
+266 MSRALDKGQRV

-282 FLPTF
+282 FLPAF
-287 SDDELYGY
+287 SDDELNGY
-295 IRDRSSKTTDNR
+295 IKDRSITTTDNR
-307 SLNAMLN
+307 SLNEMLN

-337 RLLTEDDCES
+337 RLLTDDDCKS

-359 RKPRG
+359 KKPRG

>member
-14 LMAAATAA
+14 LMAAAVAA

-56 SVNRFHGSKAL
+56 SVNKFHGSKAL
-67 IKNGLSQFDHADTI
+67 IKNGLSQFNYADTI
-81 RFFKGLGIPAYDNAG
+81 RFFKELGIPAYDNAG

-124 TGVNITEIKP
+124 TGINITDIKP
-134 GRITAKDTKT
+134 
-144 AAYKASKKKADDRTC
+144 ADDRTG
-159 YCIQTDKGIFVSKKL
+159 YCIQTDKGSFKSKRL
-174 IIACGLTASS
+174 IIACGLTASP
-184 KLGSNG
+184 KLGSDG
-190 SLFRHIEALGHHI
+190 SLFRQIEALGHHI
-203 QNPLPALCGF
+203 QKPLPALCGF

-266 MSRAIDKGQRV
+266 MSRALDKGQKV

-282 FLPTF
+282 FLPAF
-287 SDDELYGY
+287 SDDELNGY
-295 IRDRSSKTTDNR
+295 IKDRSITTTDNR
-307 SLNAMLN
+307 SLNEMLN

-337 RLLTEDDCES
+337 RLLTDDDCKS

-359 RKPRG
+359 KKPRG

-369 VCAGGIYTKEID
+369 VCAGGICTKEID

>member
-14 LMAAATAA
+14 LMAAAAAA
-22 SKGARVALLE
+22 SKGACVALLE

-56 SVNRFHGSKAL
+56 SVNKFHGSKAL
-67 IKNGLSQFDHADTI
+67 IKNGLAQFNYSDTI
-81 RFFKGLGIPAYDNAG
+81 RFFKELGIPAYDNAG

-110 AFRMELMRLHVDVK
+110 AFHMELMRLHVDVK
-124 TGVNITEIKP
+124 TGINITDIKP
-134 GRITAKDTKT
+134 
-144 AAYKASKKKADDRTC
+144 ADDRTG
-159 YCIQTDKGIFVSKKL
+159 YCIQTDKGSFKSKRL
-174 IIACGLTASS
+174 IIACGLTASP
-184 KLGSNG
+184 KLGSDG
-190 SLFRHIEALGHHI
+190 SLFRQIEALGHHI
-203 QNPLPALCGF
+203 QKPLPALCGF

-266 MSRAIDKGQRV
+266 MSRALDKGQKV

-282 FLPTF
+282 FLPAF
-287 SDDELYGY
+287 SDDELNGY
-295 IRDRSSKTTDNR
+295 IKDRSITTTDNR
-307 SLNAMLN
+307 SLNEMLN

-337 RLLTEDDCES
+337 KLLTDDDCKS

-359 RKPRG
+359 KKPRG
-364 VEFAQ
+364 LEFAQ